1 MLLRFIAISL
11 TVAGLP
17 VVPSAHGAELAR
29 TTYAV
34 GSIDYIGYDRMGA
47 NGLPVCGACSQRQEA
62 EAEALK
68 EIEARRKRARAY
80 MARMQGK
87 PLPEDVQEQPAI
99 IPTEQ
104 KMPDFDPAKPVR
116 VVGDPWAGASGEIDL
131 SSLTLRP
138 SLQ

>member
-1 MLLRFIAISL
+1 MLSRFIAISL

-17 VVPSAHGAELAR
+17 VVASANGAEPAR
-29 TTYAV
+29 TTYEV

-68 EIEARRKRARAY
+68 AIEARRKRARAY

-87 PLPEDVQEQPAI
+87 PLPEEAQEQPAVP
-99 IPTEQ
+99 PTEQ
-104 KMPDFDPAKPVR
+104 KMQDFDPSKPVR
-116 VVGDPWAGASGEIDL
+116 VVGDPWAGASGEVDL
-131 SSLTLRP
+131 SSLALRP

>member
-1 MLLRFIAISL
+1 MLSRFIAISL

-17 VVPSAHGAELAR
+17 VVASANEAEPAR
-29 TTYAV
+29 TTYEV

-68 EIEARRKRARAY
+68 AIEARRKRARAY

-87 PLPEDVQEQPAI
+87 PLPEDAQEQPAI
-99 IPTEQ
+99 TPTEQ
-104 KMPDFDPAKPVR
+104 KMQDFDPAKPVR
-116 VVGDPWAGASGEIDL
+116 VVGDPWAGASGEVDL
-131 SSLTLRP
+131 SSLALRP

>member
-1 MLLRFIAISL
+1 MLSRFIAISL

-17 VVPSAHGAELAR
+17 VVASANGAELAR
-29 TTYAV
+29 TIYAV

-47 NGLPVCGACSQRQEA
+47 NGLPVCGACNQRQEA

>member
-1 MLLRFIAISL
+1 MLSRFIAISL

>member
-1 MLLRFIAISL
+1 MLSRFIAISL

-17 VVPSAHGAELAR
+17 VVASANGAELAR

-47 NGLPVCGACSQRQEA
+47 NGLPVCGACNQRQEA